1 MQYRLMKS
9 AGTEILPMP
18 TVSEKGASDVQ
29 IFMFEVYEVR
39 IDVCANAE

>member
-9 AGTEILPMP
+9 AGTEFLLKP
-18 TVSEKGASDVQ
+18 TVSEKGASAIQ

-39 IDVCANAE
+39 IDVCATAE